1 MSVRIITSGTK
12 VKKENNCNTS
22 LKMISSGGLVKKNNL
37 NKPNLSNERLVVV
50 GEEKKKK
57 TKKRQT

>member
-50 GEEKKKK
+50 G
-57 TKKRQT
+57 